1 MVVADAVELLVDGVI
16 RGVILSLFGLSITLV
31 FGLGGILNLLIGVFA
46 VVAVIATALIMGYGL
61 TLPVAALGGVVFV
74 GAFALATDRS
84 VISLIYRSEG
94 EERIQLG
101 IFVTLGLSL
110 TFEGLLYIY
119 FPGSYFL
126 APGIPSVTLAGVNV
140 TGPSLAV
147 LGVAVVVLG
156 LVYYFF
162 TRTYLGIISRT
173 VIQDE
178 TGAVLCGIR
187 PRRIQTIIFVFSAAL
202 AAVGGILYSFDAE
215 VTAASAFELT
225 IFAIVV
231 AIVGGVDDISG
242 TVTAGIVL
250 GAVLTVAGSLAGSY
264 LAIVIFF
271 AVAVAVLIY
280 KPEQIS

>member
-1 MVVADAVELLVDGVI
+1 MVIADAVEILIDGVT

-46 VVAVIATALIMGYGL
+46 VVAVITTTLIMGYGL
-61 TLPVAALGGVVFV
+61 GLPVAALGGIGFAS
-74 GAFALATDRS
+74 AFALATDRS
-84 VISLIYRSEG
+84 VISLVYRSEDQ
-94 EERIQLG
+94 ERILLG
-101 IFVTLGLSL
+101 IFVTLGLSI
-110 TFEGLLYIY
+110 TSEGLLYIY

-126 APGIPSVTLAGVNV
+126 APDVPSVTLAGVNV

-147 LGVAVVVLG
+147 LVFAVFVLG

-187 PRRIQTIIFVFSAAL
+187 PRRIQTIIFVLSAAI
-202 AAVGGILYSFDAE
+202 AAIAGILYSFDAE
-215 VTAASAFELT
+215 VTPASAFELT

-231 AIVGGVDDISG
+231 AIVGGVDDVSG
-242 TVTAGIVL
+242 TVVAGIAL
-250 GAVLTVAGSLAGSY
+250 GVVLTVAGALVGSY

-271 AVAVAVLIY
+271 AVAIAVLVY
-280 KPEQIS
+280 KPEQIA